1 MPSGSPVSGLTR
13 GHQPPTVRSST
24 MYSAVALHCLREY
37 VSSNAHR
44 AQHTSPVK
52 LRFNVRLTYVRQ
64 FDLSAIW
71 TPPFVK
77 VFSQCASRIVRVLP
91 VEEVVLHMA
100 ISAKAN
106 AFFHL
111 VLNNGEV
118 ALTRFS
124 VDIKRLLLWV
134 NVVKVENIQAAL
146 ATFSARSFKRLHH
159 VVILFSE
166 FLLPSTVSNVMAFMI
181 LKYLVSLLPIALLNL
196 FDCAFFA
203 HSAYAILACLI
214 CIELR
219 KWLVYA
225 ALVADH

>member
-1 MPSGSPVSGLTR
+1 MMYSPVLR
-13 GHQPPTVRSST
+13 
-24 MYSAVALHCLREY
+24 HCFLAY
-37 VSSNAHR
+37 VSSNGQR
-44 AQHTSPVK
+44 AQQTVSP
-52 LRFNVRLTYVRQ
+52 LNGISTVRLTYERQ
-64 FDLSAIW
+64 LDLSAIW

-91 VEEVVLHMA
+91 VEEVVLHVA

-106 AFFHL
+106 AFFYL

-146 ATFSARSFKRLHH
+146 ATFSARGFKRLHH
-159 VVILFSE
+159 VVILFPE

-181 LKYLVSLLPIALLNL
+181 LKYLVSLLPITLLNL

-203 HSAYAILACLI
+203 HSTYAILARLI